1 MLWQKKIFFVPFLG
15 RDPVFGNN
23 WCTQHRLWPNVRHIH
38 THTHSSQQNL
48 NDFQWAEHE
57 CKILFIHEDS
67 SITASIESFHKN
79 TVTSTPDCADQ
90 HSQTLTHNSWSCT
103 NTQTGLKQK
112 WGRIP
117 RLKLRILL
125 SSKKQSV
132 ISCLFYLNALSSPP
146 FLPWFGPFDI
156 KNACTSILVALLGT
170 TRDRNKGK
178 WVKMEGEAHLNLTN
192 F

>member
-1 MLWQKKIFFVPFLG
+1 MYTAQTV
-15 RDPVFGNN
+15 
-23 WCTQHRLWPNVRHIH
+23 TQRQTHTH